1 MCNQACGPTRFR
13 DEVINLLN
21 EPLLKLSDRCIFC
34 FSGDLYGWA
43 GARELV
49 DSSYQPTYVVL
60 EGHNPIPSAL
70 SCTFLRPTGRPP
82 QSSRETGEPREFP
95 SPYIPLGLQ
104 LGLESSVRGYFH
116 RSDRYW
122 SVRRTLRC
130 NAQRRDGPVQGS
142 LLIQAINRHTSCSG
156 GPQPHPLRLVMHLPA
171 GQPAGHLNLQGKRA
185 NHVNSRPLTSPLGYN
200 SVWNRV
206 RGYFPQGLAS
216 IFARLRRCDP
226 GSNLGPPVRRRTP

>member
-1 MCNQACGPTRFR
+1 MLQ
-13 DEVINLLN
+13 E
-21 EPLLKLSDRCIFC
+21 EEE
-34 FSGDLYGWA
+34 WA

-49 DSSYQPTYVVL
+49 
-60 EGHNPIPSAL
+60 AFKL
-70 SCTFLRPTGRPP
+70 STD
-82 QSSRETGEPREFP
+82 
-95 SPYIPLGLQ
+95 I
-104 LGLESSVRGYFH
+104 
-116 RSDRYW
+116 
-122 SVRRTLRC
+122 RR
-130 NAQRRDGPVQGS
+130 A
-142 LLIQAINRHTSCSG
+142 G

-185 NHVNSRPLTSPLGYN
+185 NHANSRPLTSPLGYN